1 MNEKPVL
8 LRAIIA
14 AVVILVF
21 AVSMIPLTE
30 RPFFDTFKSMVKKD
44 APQADAIIQDAQ
56 VIKQANPDLYDS
68 EALLKAAADKGVEL
82 KSFIADNK
90 NIEDNRDVV
99 GAIRKNAA
107 SSIRLGL
114 DLAGGVE
121 YLIRLVPDEEFNKKF
136 DTIADGEAAR
146 TELKERMED
155 EFSRYRDM
163 AIEILRK
170 RLESQKIFESEISPS
185 GSEHIS
191 LKAPLVSKDEKVQLL
206 KLIQMSAKLRFR
218 LVHKDNMQLVSQ
230 YLADPKGFQVPNG
243 YELMTYETFR
253 KGQSAQT
260 EYYFVEKRAQ
270 MDGKGIIEAH
280 PTSDQFG
287 QRMISL
293 RFDGDGA
300 AKFGEITTK
309 YSQPGNQRQLA
320 IVLDGK
326 LYCAPVLKEPITTG
340 QAQISGSFSNE
351 ELQQISNAL
360 VSGSFPFQI
369 KVDAVFDTDPKLGA
383 DNIQNSIYAG
393 IAALITVVIFM
404 IIYYRFAGFVAVLA
418 LGTNVILVLG
428 ALAAFDSTLTLPG
441 MAGIIL
447 TIGMA
452 VDANVLI
459 FERIREELENG
470 KSLAVAVESGYAKA
484 FSAVFDA
491 NITTLFVAI
500 ILMNF
505 GTGPVKG
512 FAVTLGIG
520 IISSLFTAIFLTHLV
535 FDFILRFTSI
545 STLKM
550 QKFLKNP
557 SFDFIKRKAVFFSI
571 SAFLIIG
578 SFAVCAIRGTDM
590 LSVDFTGGTLQ
601 SFNYIEKVPVAQVE
615 QALKS
620 YGIPGAVTYKSNSGT
635 TNAQTMEILVR
646 QADESKIKSLDDTVV
661 LLNRSFPDAKFTA
674 AGESTVGGLIG
685 WEFTKSAIIALVL
698 SFIGIIV
705 YVTFRYEFAYAMAS
719 VLALI
724 HDVIIA
730 VGIYV
735 VCGRELSLTVVAA
748 VLTVIGYSI
757 NDTIVIFDRIR
768 ENVDLHPEKSYIDV
782 VNMSVNDT
790 LNRTMLTSITTLL
803 VVLVLFFFGGA
814 AINDFVL
821 VMLLG
826 VVIGT
831 YSSICI
837 SSPIVSVWHKKIG
850 KNK

>member
-1 MNEKPVL
+1 MNNKPVI
-8 LRAIIA
+8 LRTIIA
-14 AVVILVF
+14 AVVIVVF
-21 AVSMIPLTE
+21 ALSMIPLAE
-30 RPFFDTFKSMVKKD
+30 RPFYETFKKMVKKD
-44 APQADAIIQDAQ
+44 AATADAIVSDAKAIQEKNADIYPSQ
-56 VIKQANPDLYDS
+56 
-68 EALLKAAADKGVEL
+68 ALLAAADAKGIEL
-82 KSFIADNK
+82 KNMIAESK
-90 NIEDNRDVV
+90 NIEDNRDVI
-99 GAIRKNAA
+99 GAVRKNAA

-121 YLIRLVPDEEFNKKF
+121 FMIELVPDEEFLKKLNSMK
-136 DTIADGEAAR
+136 DGDNAR
-146 TELKERMED
+146 EELQQRMDD

-170 RLESQKIFESEISPS
+170 RLEANKIFESEIAPS
-185 GSEHIS
+185 GSRYIS
-191 LKAPLVSKDEKVQLL
+191 LKAPIVSKDEKVQLL
-206 KLIQMSAKLRFR
+206 NLIQMSAKLRFR
-218 LVHKDNMQLVSQ
+218 LVHPENEVLVAQ
-230 YLADPKGFQVPNG
+230 YLANPQSFQGPIG
-243 YELMTYETFR
+243 YELMTQSTFR
-253 KGQSAQT
+253 SGDKPVVS
-260 EYYFVEKRAQ
+260 YYFIENRAQ
-270 MDGKGIIEAH
+270 MDGKGIIDAV
-280 PTSDQFG
+280 PTRDQFG

-293 RFDGDGA
+293 KFDGNGA
-300 AKFGEITTK
+300 AKFGEVTTK
-309 YSQPGNQRQLA
+309 HVGRQLA

-326 LYCAPVLKEPITTG
+326 LYCAPVLREPITTG

-351 ELQQISNAL
+351 ELTAISNAL

-369 KVDAVFDTDPKLGA
+369 KVEAIFDTDPKLGS
-383 DNIQNSIYAG
+383 DNIKNSIYTG

-404 IIYYRFAGFVAVLA
+404 IIYYGFAGIIAVIA

-470 KSLAVAVESGYAKA
+470 KSLAVAVEAGYSKA

-520 IISSLFTAIFLTHLV
+520 IISSLFTAIYLTHLL
-535 FDFILRFTSI
+535 FDYITTYTKMT
-545 STLKM
+545 TLKM
-550 QKFLKNP
+550 RKFLEKP
-557 SFDFIKRKAVFFSI
+557 KFDFLKHRTALFIFSGI
-571 SAFLIIG
+571 VIVCC
-578 SFAVCAIRGTDM
+578 FAACAIRGTDM

-601 SFNYIEKVPVAQVE
+601 SFNYTEKIPVAKVE
-615 QALKS
+615 QVLKS
-620 YGIPGAVTYKSNSGT
+620 YGIAGAVTYKANTGA
-635 TNAQTMEILVR
+635 TNTRTMEILIRRSDVVNSKTL
-646 QADESKIKSLDDTVV
+646 DETTA
-661 LLNRSFPDAKFTA
+661 LLNKSFPQAKFVS
-674 AGESTVGGLIG
+674 AGENTVGGLIG
-685 WEFTKSAIIALVL
+685 MEFTKSAIIALIL
-698 SFIGIIV
+698 SFLGIIA
-705 YVTFRYEFAYAMAS
+705 YVTLRYEFSYAMAS
-719 VLALI
+719 VMALL
-724 HDVIIA
+724 HDVIVA
-730 VGIYV
+730 VGIFV
-735 VCGRELSLTVVAA
+735 ICGRELSLTVVAA

-768 ENVDLHPEKSYIDV
+768 ENVNLYPEKSYRDI

-790 LNRTMLTSITTLL
+790 LNRTLLTSITTLL
-803 VVLVLFFFGGA
+803 VVLVLFFFGGP

-826 VVIGT
+826 VIVGT

-850 KNK
+850 KK

>member
-1 MNEKPVL
+1 MNKKPVI
-8 LRAIIA
+8 LRLIIA

-21 AVSMIPLTE
+21 ALSMIPLAE
-30 RPFFDTFKSMVKKD
+30 RPFYDTFKNMVKKD
-44 APQADAIIQDAQ
+44 AAVADALINDAKAIQEKNADIYPSQ
-56 VIKQANPDLYDS
+56 
-68 EALLKAAADKGVEL
+68 ALLTAATNKGVEMKKL
-82 KSFIADNK
+82 IAENK
-90 NIEDNRDVV
+90 NIEDNRDVI

-121 YLIRLVPDEEFNKKF
+121 FLIELVPDEEFLKKL
-136 DTIADGEAAR
+136 DTIKDDGSAKDETR
-146 TELKERMED
+146 KRMDD

-170 RLESQKIFESEISPS
+170 RLETNKIFESEIAPS
-185 GSEHIS
+185 GGRYIS
-191 LKAPLVSKDEKVQLL
+191 LKAPIVSKDEKVQLL
-206 KLIQMSAKLRFR
+206 NLIQMSAKLRFR
-218 LVHKDNMQLVSQ
+218 LVHQDNDALVAQ
-230 YLADPKGFQVPNG
+230 YLADPKNFQGPIG
-243 YELMTYETFR
+243 YELMTNTTFR
-253 KGQSAQT
+253 SGDKPVVN
-260 EYYFVEKRAQ
+260 YYFVENRAQ
-270 MDGKGIIEAH
+270 MDGKGIVDAV
-280 PTSDQFG
+280 PTRDQFG

-293 RFDGDGA
+293 RFDGNGA
-300 AKFGEITTK
+300 AKFGEVTTRHV
-309 YSQPGNQRQLA
+309 GRLLA

-326 LYCAPVLKEPITTG
+326 LYCAPVLREPITTG

-351 ELQQISNAL
+351 ELTAISNAL

-369 KVDAVFDTDPKLGA
+369 KVEATFDTDPKLGA
-383 DNIQNSIYAG
+383 DNIKNSIYAG
-393 IAALITVVIFM
+393 IAALIVVVIFM
-404 IIYYRFAGFVAVLA
+404 IVYYNLAGVIAVIA

-459 FERIREELENG
+459 FERIREELEAG
-470 KSLAVAVESGYAKA
+470 KNLPAAIEAGYAKA

-491 NITTLFVAI
+491 NITTLFIAI

-520 IISSLFTAIFLTHLV
+520 IISSLFTAIYITHLV
-535 FDFILRFTSI
+535 FDILVQYTGI
-545 STLKM
+545 TTLKM
-550 QKFLKNP
+550 RKFLDKPDFDFLKNKKI
-557 SFDFIKRKAVFFSI
+557 FFIVS
-571 SAFLIIG
+571 SVLIIG
-578 SFAVCAIRGTDM
+578 TFIACAVRGTDM

-601 SFNYIEKVPVAQVE
+601 SFNYTEKVPVSKVE
-615 QALKS
+615 QVLKS
-620 YGIPGAVTYKSNSGT
+620 YSIPGAVTYKSNSGAT
-635 TNAQTMEILVR
+635 ETKTMEILIR
-646 QADESKIKSLDDTVV
+646 KADITGAKSLADTAA
-661 LLNRSFPDAKFTA
+661 LLNKSFPQAKFTA

-685 WEFTKSAIIALVL
+685 MEFTKSAIIALIL

-705 YVTFRYEFAYAMAS
+705 YVTLRYEFAYAVAS
-719 VLALI
+719 VLALV
-724 HDVIIA
+724 HDVVIA

-748 VLTVIGYSI
+748 VLTIIGYSI

-768 ENVDLHPEKSYIDV
+768 EAVELYPNKPYREL
-782 VNMSVNDT
+782 VNRSINDT

-814 AINDFVL
+814 AINDFVF

-826 VVIGT
+826 ILIGT

-850 KNK
+850 KK

>member
-1 MNEKPVL
+1 MNKKPVI
-8 LRAIIA
+8 LRTVIA

-21 AVSMIPLTE
+21 ALSMIPLAE
-30 RPFFDTFKSMVKKD
+30 RPFYDTFRKMVKKD
-44 APQADAIIQDAQ
+44 AATAETLIKDAQ
-56 VIKQANPDLYDS
+56 AIQEKNADIYPSQ
-68 EALLKAAADKGVEL
+68 ALLSAADSKGVEMKNL
-82 KSFIADNK
+82 ITENK
-90 NIEDNRDVV
+90 NIEDNRDVI

-121 YLIRLVPDEEFNKKF
+121 FMIELVPDEEFLQKLNTMK
-136 DTIADGEAAR
+136 DGNTAR
-146 TELKERMED
+146 EELHKRMDD

-170 RLESQKIFESEISPS
+170 RLEANKIFESEIAPS
-185 GSEHIS
+185 GSRYIS
-191 LKAPLVSKDEKVQLL
+191 LKAPIVSKDEKVQLL
-206 KLIQMSAKLRFR
+206 NLIQMSAKLRFR
-218 LVHKDNMQLVSQ
+218 LVHQDNDALVAQ
-230 YLADPKGFQVPNG
+230 YLANPEGFQGPIG
-243 YELMTYETFR
+243 YELMSNTTFR
-253 KGQSAQT
+253 SGDKPVVN
-260 EYYFVEKRAQ
+260 YYFVENRAQ
-270 MDGKGIIEAH
+270 MDGKGIVDAV
-280 PTSDQFG
+280 PTRDQFG

-293 RFDGDGA
+293 RFDGNGA
-300 AKFGEITTK
+300 EKFGEVTTK
-309 YSQPGNQRQLA
+309 HVGRLLA

-326 LYCAPVLKEPITTG
+326 LYCAPVLREPITTG

-351 ELQQISNAL
+351 ELTAISNAL

-369 KVDAVFDTDPKLGA
+369 KVEATFDTDPKLGA

-393 IAALITVVIFM
+393 IAALIAVVIFM
-404 IIYYRFAGFVAVLA
+404 IFYYKLAGLIAVIA

-470 KSLAVAVESGYAKA
+470 KSLVAAIEAGYAKA

-491 NITTLFVAI
+491 NITTLFIAV

-520 IISSLFTAIFLTHLV
+520 ILSSLFTAIFMTHLL
-535 FDFILRFTSI
+535 FDFLTQYAGI
-545 STLKM
+545 STLNM
-550 QKFLKNP
+550 RKFLHNP
-557 SFDFIKRKAVFFSI
+557 KFDFLQFKKYAFTI
-571 SAFLIIG
+571 SGILIIG
-578 SFAVCAIRGTDM
+578 TVIVCAVRGTDM

-601 SFNYIEKVPVAQVE
+601 SFNYSEKVPVAKIE

-620 YGIPGAVTYKSNSGT
+620 YGIPGSVTYKSNSGAT
-635 TNAQTMEILVR
+635 STQTMEILIR
-646 QADESKIKSLDDTVV
+646 KTDNEKSKSLDETTVM
-661 LLNRSFPDAKFTA
+661 LNKTFPQAKFTSS
-674 AGESTVGGLIG
+674 GETVVGGLIG
-685 WEFTKSAIIALVL
+685 WEFTKSAIIALFLSVL
-698 SFIGIIV
+698 GIIA
-705 YVTFRYEFAYAMAS
+705 YVTFRYEFSYAVAS
-719 VLALI
+719 VLALL

-730 VGIYV
+730 IGIYV

-748 VLTVIGYSI
+748 ILTVIGYSI

-768 ENVDLHPEKSYIDV
+768 EAVGLYPEKSYRDI

-814 AINDFVL
+814 AINDFVF

-826 VVIGT
+826 IIIGT

-850 KNK
+850 KK

>member
-1 MNEKPVL
+1 MNNKPVI
-8 LRAIIA
+8 LRTVIA
-14 AVVILVF
+14 AVVIVVF
-21 AVSMIPLTE
+21 ALSMIPLAE
-30 RPFFDTFKSMVKKD
+30 RPFYDTFKSMVKKD
-44 APQADAIIQDAQ
+44 AAIADTLISDAKKIQEKNADIYPSQ
-56 VIKQANPDLYDS
+56 
-68 EALLKAAADKGVEL
+68 ALLSAADSKGVEL
-82 KSFIADNK
+82 KNMIAESK
-90 NIEDNRDVV
+90 NIEDNRDVI
-99 GAIRKNAA
+99 GAVRKNAA

-121 YLIRLVPDEEFNKKF
+121 FMIELVPDEEFLKKLNEMK
-136 DTIADGEAAR
+136 DGKAAR
-146 TELKERMED
+146 EELQKRMDD

-170 RLESQKIFESEISPS
+170 RLEANKIFESEIAPS
-185 GSEHIS
+185 GGRYIT
-191 LKAPLVSKDEKVQLL
+191 LKAPIVSKDEKVQLL
-206 KLIQMSAKLRFR
+206 NLIQMSAKLRFR
-218 LVHKDNMQLVSQ
+218 LVHPENDMLVAQ
-230 YLADPKGFQVPNG
+230 YLANPQGFQGPIG
-243 YELMTYETFR
+243 YELMTQTTFR
-253 KGQSAQT
+253 SGDKPVVN
-260 EYYFVEKRAQ
+260 YYFVENRAQ
-270 MDGKGIIEAH
+270 MDGKGIIDAV
-280 PTSDQFG
+280 PTRDQFG

-293 RFDGDGA
+293 KFDGNGA
-300 AKFGEITTK
+300 AKFGEVTTK
-309 YSQPGNQRQLA
+309 HVGRLLA

-326 LYCAPVLKEPITTG
+326 LYCAPVLREPITTG

-351 ELQQISNAL
+351 ELTAISNAL

-369 KVDAVFDTDPKLGA
+369 KVEATFDTDPKLGS
-383 DNIQNSIYAG
+383 DNIKNSIYAG

-404 IIYYRFAGFVAVLA
+404 IIYYGFAGIIAVIA

-428 ALAAFDSTLTLPG
+428 ALATFDSTLTLPG

-459 FERIREELENG
+459 FERICEELENG
-470 KSLAVAVESGYAKA
+470 KSLVAAIESGYAKA

-520 IISSLFTAIFLTHLV
+520 IISSLFTAIFMTHLL
-535 FDFILRFTSI
+535 FDFITRFTGI
-545 STLKM
+545 TTLKM
-550 QKFLKNP
+550 RKFLHKP
-557 SFDFIKRKAVFFSI
+557 KFDFLGHKNIAFFLSG
-571 SAFLIIG
+571 FLIVG
-578 SFAVCAIRGTDM
+578 SFVICAIRGTDM
-590 LSVDFTGGTLQ
+590 LSVDFTGGTVQ
-601 SFNYIEKVPVAQVE
+601 SFNYSEKVPVSKVE
-615 QALKS
+615 QVLKS
-620 YGIPGAVTYKSNSGT
+620 YGIPGAVTYKSNSGAT
-635 TNAQTMEILVR
+635 DTKTMEILIR
-646 QADESKIKSLDDTVV
+646 KADTKAQKSLDDTTE
-661 LLNRSFPDAKFTA
+661 LLNKSFPQAKFTS
-674 AGESTVGGLIG
+674 GSENVVGGLIG
-685 WEFTKSAIIALVL
+685 MEFTKSAIIALFL
-698 SFIGIIV
+698 SFLGIIA
-705 YVTFRYEFAYAMAS
+705 YVTLRYEFSYAMAS
-719 VLALI
+719 VMALL

-735 VCGRELSLTVVAA
+735 LCGRELSLTVMAA

-768 ENVDLHPEKSYIDV
+768 EGVGLYPEKSYRDI

-814 AINDFVL
+814 SINDFVL

-826 VVIGT
+826 VIIGT

-850 KNK
+850 KK

>member
-1 MNEKPVL
+1 MNKKPVI
-8 LRAIIA
+8 LRTIIA

-21 AVSMIPLTE
+21 ALSMIPLAE
-30 RPFFDTFKSMVKKD
+30 RPFYDTFKNMVKKD
-44 APQADAIIQDAQ
+44 AAVADALITDAKAIQEKNADIYPSQ
-56 VIKQANPDLYDS
+56 
-68 EALLKAAADKGVEL
+68 ALLTAADNKGVEL
-82 KSFIADNK
+82 KKMIAENK
-90 NIEDNRDVV
+90 NIEDNRDVI

-121 YLIRLVPDEEFNKKF
+121 FMIELVPDEEFLKKL
-136 DTIADGEAAR
+136 DTIKGDNSAKDE
-146 TELKERMED
+146 TQKRMED

-170 RLESQKIFESEISPS
+170 RLEANKIFESEIAPA
-185 GSEHIS
+185 GGRYIS
-191 LKAPLVSKDEKVQLL
+191 LKAPIVSKDEKVQLL
-206 KLIQMSAKLRFR
+206 NLIQMSAKLRFR
-218 LVHKDNMQLVSQ
+218 LVHPDNDALVAQ
-230 YLADPKGFQVPNG
+230 YLADPNNFQGPIG
-243 YELMTYETFR
+243 YELMTNTTFR
-253 KGQSAQT
+253 SGDKPVVS
-260 EYYFVEKRAQ
+260 YYFVENRAQ
-270 MDGKGIIEAH
+270 MDGKGIVDAV
-280 PTSDQFG
+280 PTRDQFG

-293 RFDGDGA
+293 RFDGNGA
-300 AKFGEITTK
+300 AKFGEVTTK
-309 YSQPGNQRQLA
+309 HVGRLLA

-326 LYCAPVLKEPITTG
+326 LYCAPVLREPITTG

-351 ELQQISNAL
+351 ELTAISNAL

-369 KVDAVFDTDPKLGA
+369 KVEATFDTDPKLGS
-383 DNIQNSIYAG
+383 DNIKNSIYAG
-393 IAALITVVIFM
+393 VAALIAVVIFM
-404 IIYYRFAGFVAVLA
+404 IIYYNLAGIVAVIA

-428 ALAAFDSTLTLPG
+428 ALAAFDQTLTLPG

-459 FERIREELENG
+459 FERIREELESG
-470 KSLAVAVESGYAKA
+470 KSLAVAIEAGYAKA

-491 NITTLFVAI
+491 NITTLFIAI

-520 IISSLFTAIFLTHLV
+520 IISSLFTAIYLTRLL
-535 FDFILRFTSI
+535 FDYMLQYTGI

-550 QKFLKNP
+550 RKFLHKP
-557 SFDFIKRKAVFFSI
+557 KFDFLGGKNVCFII
-571 SAFLIIG
+571 SGILIIG
-578 SFAVCAIRGTDM
+578 TIIACAIRGTDM

-601 SFNYIEKVPVAQVE
+601 SFNYTEKVPVAKVE
-615 QALKS
+615 QTLKS
-620 YGIPGAVTYKSNSGT
+620 YGIPGAVTYKTNSGAT
-635 TNAQTMEILVR
+635 DTKTMEIIIR
-646 QADESKIKSLDDTVV
+646 KDDAENRKSLDQTAEM
-661 LLNRSFPDAKFTA
+661 LNKTFPQAKFTA

-685 WEFTKSAIIALVL
+685 MEFTKSAIIALIL
-698 SFIGIIV
+698 SFLGIIA
-705 YVTFRYEFAYAMAS
+705 YVTFRYEFAYGMAA
-719 VLALI
+719 VMALV

-730 VGIYV
+730 IGIYV

-748 VLTVIGYSI
+748 VLTIIGYSI

-768 ENVDLHPEKSYIDV
+768 EAVGLYPEKPYRDI
-782 VNMSVNDT
+782 VNMAVNDT

-803 VVLVLFFFGGA
+803 VVLVLFFFGSA

-821 VMLLG
+821 VMMLG
-826 VVIGT
+826 IIIGT

-850 KNK
+850 KK

>member
-1 MNEKPVL
+1 MNKKPII
-8 LRAIIA
+8 LRTIIA

-21 AVSMIPLTE
+21 ALSMIPLAE
-30 RPFFDTFKSMVKKD
+30 RPFYDTFKSMVKKD
-44 APQADAIIQDAQ
+44 TAVADALINDAKAIQEKNADIYPSQ
-56 VIKQANPDLYDS
+56 
-68 EALLKAAADKGVEL
+68 ALLTAATNKGVEM
-82 KSFIADNK
+82 KKMIAENK
-90 NIEDNRDVV
+90 NIEDNRDVI

-121 YLIRLVPDEEFNKKF
+121 FMIELVPDEDFLKKL
-136 DTIADGEAAR
+136 DTIKDDENTKVETR
-146 TELKERMED
+146 ERMEN

-170 RLESQKIFESEISPS
+170 RLEANKIFESEIAPS
-185 GSEHIS
+185 GSRYIS
-191 LKAPLVSKDEKVQLL
+191 LKAPIVSKDEKVQLL
-206 KLIQMSAKLRFR
+206 NLIQMSAKLRFR
-218 LVHKDNMQLVSQ
+218 LVHQDNDALVAQ
-230 YLADPKGFQVPNG
+230 YLADPKNFRGPIG
-243 YELMTYETFR
+243 YELMTNTTFR
-253 KGQSAQT
+253 SGDKPIVN
-260 EYYFVEKRAQ
+260 YYFVENRAQ
-270 MDGKGIIEAH
+270 MDGKGIIDAV
-280 PTSDQFG
+280 PTRDQFG

-293 RFDGDGA
+293 RFDGNGA
-300 AKFGEITTK
+300 AKFGEVTTK
-309 YSQPGNQRQLA
+309 HVGRLLA

-326 LYCAPVLKEPITTG
+326 LYCAPVLREPITTG

-351 ELQQISNAL
+351 ELTAISNAL

-369 KVDAVFDTDPKLGA
+369 KVEATFDTDPKLGS
-383 DNIQNSIYAG
+383 DNIKNSIYAG
-393 IAALITVVIFM
+393 VAALIAVVIFM
-404 IIYYRFAGFVAVLA
+404 IIYYGAAGIVAVIA

-459 FERIREELENG
+459 YERIREELESG
-470 KSLAVAVESGYAKA
+470 KNLPTAIEAGYAKA

-520 IISSLFTAIFLTHLV
+520 IISSLFTAIFLTRII
-535 FDFILRFTSI
+535 FDYILQFTGI
-545 STLKM
+545 TTLKM
-550 QKFLKNP
+550 RKFLHKP
-557 SFDFIKRKAVFFSI
+557 KFDFLKHKNIFFLI
-571 SAFLIIG
+571 SAILIAG
-578 SFAVCAIRGTDM
+578 TVVTCAIRGTDM

-601 SFNYIEKVPVAQVE
+601 SFNYTEKVPVSKVE

-620 YGIPGAVTYKSNSGT
+620 YNIPGAVTYKTNSGAT
-635 TNAQTMEILVR
+635 STKTMEILIR
-646 QADESKIKSLDDTVV
+646 KADAKNHKSLEDTAA
-661 LLNRSFPDAKFTA
+661 LLNKSFPEAKFTS

-685 WEFTKSAIIALVL
+685 MEFTKSAIIALIL
-698 SFIGIIV
+698 SFIGIV
-705 YVTFRYEFAYAMAS
+705 AYVSLRYEFAYAMAS
-719 VLALI
+719 VLALL

-730 VGIYV
+730 IGIYV

-768 ENVDLHPEKSYIDV
+768 ESVGLYPDKTYKDI
-782 VNMSVNDT
+782 VNMSVNET

-814 AINDFVL
+814 AINDFVF

-826 VVIGT
+826 ILIGT

-850 KNK
+850 KK